1 MRINI
6 QRKAEKKEITH
17 KKDHTRNQLSVVILK
32 TREVQ
37 CFHGANN
44 NPEEV
49 QLKKK
54 KITEYPM
61 ALAIERSLG
70 TWVGTMLIKE
80 WIDRNAAT
88 AAKSLQSCPTLCDPI
103 DGSPPGSSGHGIF

>member
-54 KITEYPM
+54 KNYRI
-61 ALAIERSLG
+61 S
-70 TWVGTMLIKE
+70 
-80 WIDRNAAT
+80 N
-88 AAKSLQSCPTLCDPI
+88 
-103 DGSPPGSSGHGIF
+103 GISN